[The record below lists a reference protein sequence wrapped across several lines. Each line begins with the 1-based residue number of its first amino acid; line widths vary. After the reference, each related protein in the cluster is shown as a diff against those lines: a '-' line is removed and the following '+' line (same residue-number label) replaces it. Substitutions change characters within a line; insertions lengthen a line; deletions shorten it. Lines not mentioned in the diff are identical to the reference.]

1 MQTRVILRIM
11 ATTFYVL
18 LFCVN
23 VVVVK
28 GGGAS
33 KSTEKFLQEVS
44 FRSVYADYDPSGE
57 GDTSVPVVWEKLPF
71 GKLIAGK
78 NSLVSMYPEKNC
90 MVAVKDSVIYSTSLK
105 DTAPAKETL
114 ENPYTPWTLL
124 DDSIAGSGGNIIT
137 KGKGNTLLLATN
149 DNIVQFTFTEDGNN
163 GCSSV
168 SKVEKLVTKSDT
180 SGAWEDASKVQ
191 SIAYSPFLESVFV
204 GFSTD
209 DQVLKI
215 DMSSENE
222 DFQYSVL
229 DKMEAG
235 EGAATMLWVEK
246 WRALITASDLA
257 VFMIFYD
264 DSKRQHRLQREWVGA
279 LIGWPVTDLA
289 YDFVNDAVWATE
301 TEAVHMLTVEL
312 EWRRY
317 GYAQMAPMQNVSST
331 AVSNGVVWVGSDEAG
346 LSRMWSDTSFQQLD
360 SPMSRGQPEERTVAD
375 ASTFRDPE
383 GDPWTW
389 QYYYGARYLPSN
401 VVTAVVAAVP
411 YGGDDCSVFVVTD
424 VGIALMSL
432 SPWTLEEKATAFTQ
446 FQSPQ
451 HDRHGIT
458 ASCGINYG
466 DRSVYTKNVQDSDGL
481 WTSMHAMGQVY
492 RFIATKEE
500 EARKLAW
507 RAFEGL
513 EMTSILTP
521 AYPSYVARTFCK
533 MDDGT
538 SGCPTSYDDM
548 PGGWYNGSI
557 EGWLYKGDTSSD
569 ELAGQ
574 LSALPLIYD
583 FIAQTDDE
591 KKRVLVIME
600 GIVMGI
606 VKNNYFLIDPETG
619 KPTKW
624 GYWAPSW
631 LNDQTEYQSERG
643 TNSVQI
649 TGWLAMLYSITGNQ
663 MYREEYWKLI
673 REHNYGYNIL
683 NSKVDSAVDENHSDT
698 ELLMLAF
705 HSMFYSRWRLE
716 HIAVKVEKERYD
728 NVHEMLSHG
737 NCEDGLKRTWLLLK
751 GELNPI
757 WLGIYAGT
765 AALTENLLEE
775 DVIGAAF
782 SLRHWAIDGISW
794 PIDGDQRIDLDIPQD
809 RATFHNRGGTGAVM
823 RYIRPPSERAATEN
837 NLDPF
842 VVEGGSGGSTEVE
855 PGIWQLPY
863 YICLANGLL

>member
-1 MQTRVILRIM
+1 M
-11 ATTFYVL
+11 
-18 LFCVN
+18 
-23 VVVVK
+23 
-28 GGGAS
+28 GG
-33 KSTEKFLQEVS
+33 
-44 FRSVYADYDPSGE
+44 R
-57 GDTSVPVVWEKLPF
+57 
-71 GKLIAGK
+71 
-78 NSLVSMYPEKNC
+78 N
-90 MVAVKDSVIYSTSLK
+90 
-105 DTAPAKETL
+105 
-114 ENPYTPWTLL
+114 
-124 DDSIAGSGGNIIT
+124 
-137 KGKGNTLLLATN
+137 
-149 DNIVQFTFTEDGNN
+149 
-163 GCSSV
+163 
-168 SKVEKLVTKSDT
+168 
-180 SGAWEDASKVQ
+180 
-191 SIAYSPFLESVFV
+191 
-204 GFSTD
+204 
-209 DQVLKI
+209 
-215 DMSSENE
+215 
-222 DFQYSVL
+222 
-229 DKMEAG
+229 
-235 EGAATMLWVEK
+235 
-246 WRALITASDLA
+246 
-257 VFMIFYD
+257 
-264 DSKRQHRLQREWVGA
+264 
-279 LIGWPVTDLA
+279 
-289 YDFVNDAVWATE
+289 
-301 TEAVHMLTVEL
+301 
-312 EWRRY
+312 
-317 GYAQMAPMQNVSST
+317 
-331 AVSNGVVWVGSDEAG
+331 
-346 LSRMWSDTSFQQLD
+346 
-360 SPMSRGQPEERTVAD
+360 
-375 ASTFRDPE
+375 TFRDPE

-389 QYYYGARYLPSN
+389 QYYYGARYIPSN
-401 VVTAVVAAVP
+401 AVTAVVAPIP
-411 YGGDDCSVFVVTD
+411 YGDGGEDCSVFVVTD

-432 SPWTLEEKATAFTQ
+432 TTWTLEEKALAFTQ

-458 ASCGINYG
+458 ASCGINFG
-466 DRSVYTKNVQDSDGL
+466 DRNVYTKNVQDSDGL

-492 RFIATKEE
+492 RYITTKEE
-500 EARKLAW
+500 EARNLAW

-533 MDDGT
+533 MTDGT

-583 FIAQTDDE
+583 FIARTDDE
-591 KKRVLVIME
+591 KNRVLVIME

-606 VKNNYFLIDPETG
+606 IKNGYFLIDPETG

-649 TGWLAMLYSITGNQ
+649 TGWLAMLYSITGNTV
-663 MYREEYWKLI
+663 YLEEYWKLI

-705 HSMFYSRWRLE
+705 HSMFYSRWRLK
-716 HIAVKVEKERYD
+716 HIDAEVDQERYQ

-737 NCEDGLKRTWLLLK
+737 HCEDGLKRTWLLLK

-765 AALTENLLEE
+765 AAMTENLLQE
-775 DVIGAAF
+775 DITGAAF

-794 PIDGDQRIDLDIPQD
+794 SIEGDQRIDLDIPRD
-809 RATFHNRGGTGAVM
+809 RSTFHNRGGTGAVM

-842 VVEGGSGGSTEVE
+842 VVEGCSGGTTEVE
-855 PGIWQLPY
+855 PAIWQLPY
-863 YICLANGLL
+863 YICLANGLIS